1 MIPALPV
8 TPVPSVATSLQVE
21 LTMLPVDGVSPTRD
35 DLDEASAI
43 LQARIETTGIAGSVV
58 MTPSLDRITLD
69 LPGVAVGDPVVER
82 LTQVGQL
89 DFVPLGS
96 TQAQQGDTIDLERY
110 PPMFSGD
117 QIKSATVGTDQN
129 ERPSVNFVLKPA
141 GRSAF
146 AAYTADNIGSYFA
159 IVLDGVVVTAP
170 VIQNAIP
177 DGDVQIT
184 GGGVGG
190 FGADEAAGLV
200 AIMNSGTLPYPL
212 RITSSEVIYWTGSP

>member
-1 MIPALPV
+1 MVPV
-8 TPVPSVATSLQVE
+8 TGSARHAMTSTRSVRSFRL
-21 LTMLPVDGVSPTRD
+21 GSK
-35 DLDEASAI
+35 
-43 LQARIETTGIAGSVV
+43 TGIAGSVV

-69 LPGVAVGDPVVER
+69 LPGVAVDDPVVER

-96 TQAQQGDTIDLERY
+96 TQVQQGDTIDLERY

-129 ERPSVNFVLKPA
+129 DRPAVGFVLRPA

-146 AAYTADNIGSYFA
+146 AAYTADNVGSYFA

-177 DGDVQIT
+177 GGDVQIT
-184 GGGVGG
+184 GGGVGWVRSG
-190 FGADEAAGLV
+190 RRGRPRRDHELGHAAVPAQNHVVRGHLLDRL
-200 AIMNSGTLPYPL
+200 AITF
-212 RITSSEVIYWTGSP
+212 T